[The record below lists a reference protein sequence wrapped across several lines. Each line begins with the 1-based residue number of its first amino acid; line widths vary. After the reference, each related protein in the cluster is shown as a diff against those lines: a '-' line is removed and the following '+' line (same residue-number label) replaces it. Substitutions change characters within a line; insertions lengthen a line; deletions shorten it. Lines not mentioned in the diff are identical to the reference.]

1 MCVVGVEFG
10 AAPRRMAL
18 SFACVSAFVV
28 VVVVSRASI
37 APSLRNDI
45 PERAKEERGRPIEV
59 RRMRGKGKG
68 GRIEREGRCR
78 VLRAWRGTH
87 RRQGRHRG
95 LVVASAVDG
104 GEAIEAERLS
114 VQRQQRRQRRQS
126 GRVARAQRI
135 TSTTIDYAQ
144 QHRAGSLSRE
154 SRTYCALTLAVSA
167 RYITALR

>member
-1 MCVVGVEFG
+1 MRGGRRVWCDAEEDGIVVCVCQRVRC
-10 AAPRRMAL
+10 RRRCF
-18 SFACVSAFVV
+18 SSVH
-28 VVVVSRASI
+28 RAQPPQRYTGES
-37 APSLRNDI
+37 
-45 PERAKEERGRPIEV
+45 ERGTGPPD
-59 RRMRGKGKG
+59 RGSAD
-68 GRIEREGRCR
+68 ERERKGRTDR
-78 VLRAWRGTH
+78 ARGEVLCTTGLAWYAQEARETP
-87 RRQGRHRG
+87 G